1 MIRRSGN
8 CNLSNCKLK
17 IWGGG
22 GGVNLQLLKLY
33 EIFSSL
39 ICNCL
44 NFNCHCDDQIFIEI
58 CISAVHVIILK

>member
-1 MIRRSGN
+1 MIRCSGN

-17 IWGGG
+17 IWEGE

-33 EIFSSL
+33 EIFFSL
-39 ICNCL
+39 ICKCL
-44 NFNCHCDDQIFIEI
+44 NFNCHGDDQIFIEI